1 MTTSLHTSPAPR
13 HRKVTNT
20 VAEKEVTS
28 LASGHEGTVRDQG
41 RSYLLRLK
49 DGEMGSVP
57 AIGAT
62 IFLALV
68 FQFLSPYFFTKINF
82 TNMFVQAAE
91 LTMLA
96 AALVFVILLAEIDL
110 AAGVTAGVAMAVFI
124 RLLQAGWNWIP
135 ALGMSFVVGIVV
147 GLIIG
152 YMVAKIGVPS
162 FVVTLAFFLGFQG
175 LQLLLLGEGGVYRIE
190 VPEVIAIMN
199 SNMPT
204 WAGWAMLAICLALSF
219 IVSLWDRNRR
229 AMTGLVNKPF
239 SIIIMKLSVVGALGA
254 AAIYIMNLNR
264 SQGVIPI
271 KGVPIVVP
279 ITIAILGI
287 CTLILDR
294 SKFGRHLYAVGGN
307 PEAARRA
314 GIKVVSIRVWAF
326 IICAILAVVSGLF
339 HASRLQSVDGSA
351 GKTIVLSG
359 VAAAVVGGVSLFG
372 GRGRISHAVIGA
384 IVITMIDNGL
394 GLLQMPAGVNYLV
407 QGGVLLLAATI
418 DALARR
424 RGGVVG
430 RN

>member
-1 MTTSLHTSPAPR
+1 MTMLSRISPAPR
-13 HRKVTNT
+13 HRKVSNI
-20 VAEKEVTS
+20 VAEEKVTS
-28 LASGHEGTVRDQG
+28 LASGHEGTVTDQA

-57 AIGAT
+57 AIAAT

-68 FQFLSPYFFTKINF
+68 FQYLSPFFFTKINF

-124 RLLQAGWNWIP
+124 RLLKAGWTWIP
-135 ALGMSFVVGIVV
+135 ALCISFIVGIVV
-147 GLIIG
+147 GFVIG

-199 SNMPT
+199 SNMPA
-204 WAGWAMLAICLALSF
+204 WAGWAMLVISLLLSF

-229 AMTGLVNKPF
+229 AKTGLVNKPI
-239 SIIIMKLSVVGALGA
+239 SIIFMKLGVIGALGA
-254 AAIYIMNLNR
+254 IAINIMNLNR
-264 SQGVIPI
+264 SQGAIPI
-271 KGVPIVVP
+271 KGVPIVIP

-294 SKFGRHLYAVGGN
+294 TRFGRHLYAVGGN

-314 GIKVVSIRVWAF
+314 GIKVVSIRIWAF

-384 IVITMIDNGL
+384 LVITMIDNGL

>member
-1 MTTSLHTSPAPR
+1 M
-13 HRKVTNT
+13 
-20 VAEKEVTS
+20 AEQQVTS
-28 LASGHEGTVRDQG
+28 LASGHEGTVKDQA
-41 RSYLLRLK
+41 RAYILRLK

-57 AIGAT
+57 AVGAT

-68 FQFLSPYFFTKINF
+68 FQVLSPFFFTKINF

-124 RLLQAGWNWIP
+124 RLLKAGWAWIP
-135 ALGMSFVVGIVV
+135 ALGASFIVGIIVGIV
-147 GLIIG
+147 IG

-190 VPEVIAIMN
+190 VPAVIAIMN
-199 SNMPT
+199 SNMPA
-204 WAGWAMLAICLALSF
+204 WAGWAMLFICIAISLS
-219 IVSLWDRNRR
+219 ISIWDRARR
-229 AMTGLVNKPF
+229 AKVGLVNKPF
-239 SIIIMKLSVVGALGA
+239 SIIVMKLAVITALSA
-254 AAIYIMNLNR
+254 VAINIMNLNR

-271 KGVPIVVP
+271 KGVPIVIP
-279 ITIAILGI
+279 ITIAILGL

-294 SKFGRHLYAVGGN
+294 TKFGRHLYAVGGN

-314 GIKVVSIRVWAF
+314 GIKVVSIRIWAF
-326 IICAILAVVSGLF
+326 IICAVLAVVSGLF

-384 IVITMIDNGL
+384 FVITMIDNGL
-394 GLLQMPAGVNYLV
+394 GLLQMPAGVNFLV
-407 QGGVLLLAATI
+407 QGGVLLIAATI

>member
-1 MTTSLHTSPAPR
+1 MSLVTSPVLR
-13 HRKVTNT
+13 LRKVTNI
-20 VAEKEVTS
+20 VAEQQVTS
-28 LASGHEGTVRDQG
+28 LASGHEGTVRDQT
-41 RSYLLRLK
+41 RAYLLRLK

-62 IFLALV
+62 IVLALV
-68 FQFLSPYFFTKINF
+68 FQSLSPYFFTNINF
-82 TNMFVQAAE
+82 ANMFVQAAE

-124 RLLQAGWNWIP
+124 RLLQAGWGWIP
-135 ALGMSFVVGIVV
+135 ALGASFAVGIVV
-147 GLIIG
+147 GFIIG
-152 YMVAKIGVPS
+152 YVVAKIGVPS

-190 VPEVIAIMN
+190 VPEVIAVMN
-199 SNMPT
+199 SNMPA
-204 WAGWAMLAICLALSF
+204 WGGWAMLFISLAI
-219 IVSLWDRNRR
+219 SLLISIWDRARR
-229 AMTGLVNKPF
+229 SSVGLVNKPF
-239 SIIIMKLSVVGALGA
+239 SIIVMKLGAVGALGA
-254 AAIYIMNLNR
+254 IAINIMNQNR
-264 SQGVIPI
+264 SQGTIPI
-271 KGVPIVVP
+271 QGVPIVVP
-279 ITIAILGI
+279 IVLVVLAI

-294 SKFGRHLYAVGGN
+294 TKFGRHLYAVGGN

-326 IICAILAVVSGLF
+326 IICSILAVISGLF

-384 IVITMIDNGL
+384 FVITMIDNGL

>member
-1 MTTSLHTSPAPR
+1 M
-13 HRKVTNT
+13 
-20 VAEKEVTS
+20 
-28 LASGHEGTVRDQG
+28 
-41 RSYLLRLK
+41 LRLK

-57 AIGAT
+57 AVGAA

-68 FQFLSPYFFTKINF
+68 FQFLSPFFFTKINF
-82 TNMFVQAAE
+82 TNMFVQSAE
-91 LTMLA
+91 LMMLA

-124 RLLQAGWNWIP
+124 RLLKAGWTWIP
-135 ALGMSFVVGIVV
+135 ALGISFVVGIVV
-147 GLIIG
+147 GFVIG

-190 VPEVIAIMN
+190 VPQVIAIMN
-199 SNMPT
+199 SNMPA
-204 WAGWAMLAICLALSF
+204 WAGWAMLISCIAIAF
-219 IVSLWDRNRR
+219 IVSQWDRGRR
-229 AMTGLVNKPF
+229 ARVGLVNKPF
-239 SIIIMKLSVVGALGA
+239 SIIVMKLAAISALGSV
-254 AAIYIMNLNR
+254 AIYIMNLNR
-264 SQGVIPI
+264 SQGAIPI
-271 KGVPIVVP
+271 KGVPIVIP
-279 ITIAILGI
+279 ITIAILGL

>member
-1 MTTSLHTSPAPR
+1 MMSLRISPAAR
-13 HRKVTNT
+13 HRKVTNI
-20 VAEKEVTS
+20 VADQEVTS

-57 AIGAT
+57 AVGAA
-62 IFLALV
+62 IFLAIV
-68 FQFLSPYFFTKINF
+68 FQFASPFFFTKINF
-82 TNMFVQAAE
+82 TNMFVQSAE
-91 LTMLA
+91 LMMLA

-124 RLLQAGWNWIP
+124 RLLKAGWTWIP
-135 ALGMSFVVGIVV
+135 ALGISFIVGIVV
-147 GLIIG
+147 GFVIG

-190 VPEVIAIMN
+190 VPQVIGIMN
-199 SNMPT
+199 SNLPT
-204 WAGWAMLAICLALSF
+204 WGGWVMLGVSITIAF
-219 IVSLWDRNRR
+219 IVTQWDRGRR
-229 AMTGLVNKPF
+229 ARVGLVNKPF
-239 SIIIMKLSVVGALGA
+239 SITVMKLSAVTALGA
-254 AAIYIMNLNR
+254 VAIHIMNLNR
-264 SQGVIPI
+264 SQGAIPI
-271 KGVPIVVP
+271 NGVPIVIP
-279 ITIAILGI
+279 ITVAILGL

-314 GIKVVSIRVWAF
+314 GIKVGSIRIWAF